1 MPTVDVSLV
10 VMLVFGLMLITNLIT
25 QVLKKLTWDKI
36 PTNFLVFVISMIC
49 SFAAMFLYC
58 HFAALQVTWVA
69 VVVTIA
75 LAFAVCYAAMF
86 GFDKFTEMIEAWK
99 KLAAAKKY

>member
-1 MPTVDVSLV
+1 MPAVDFAVII
-10 VMLVFGLMLITNLIT
+10 MIVFGLMLITNMIT
-25 QVLKKLTWDKI
+25 QVLKKLTWEKI
-36 PTNFLVFVISMIC
+36 PTNLLVFIIGFVC

-58 HFAALQVTWVA
+58 HYAALQVTWVA

-86 GFDKFTEMIEAWK
+86 GFDKFKEMVDAWRQINK
-99 KLAAAKKY
+99 T